1 LKRSSRLIII
11 VGVIL
16 AVVAFAGIIWW
27 GRQSGTSTGST
38 VSGGAAATVAV
49 TTPVVQAAANIPLGA
64 VIAANQ
70 VTVKTVPA
78 TSAPVNAFSD
88 TSQVVG
94 RIARQAITAGD
105 TITTADFASGNTAQG
120 DQIVEA
126 LKSGFR
132 AMAVEVDQGSG
143 VGTLI
148 QPGDRVDVV
157 IALTIQEY
165 LPQPSTGP
173 TSSTPP
179 VALPAQ
185 PVTVKDIIQ
194 NVEVLGTLT
203 PPVTTTTTGQTQTQA
218 APSPGAALGLN
229 NQQMIVILAV
239 TAQQA
244 EVIKYAQVEAVS
256 NTAAGATT
264 MPITLILRAPAD
276 ASAPPDK
283 TSGIVLKTLVDQYGV
298 LPPALLS
305 GTLPTK

>member
-1 LKRSSRLIII
+1 LKRSSRLIIL

-16 AVVAFAGIIWW
+16 AVAAFAGILWW
-27 GRQSGTSTGST
+27 GRNGTTSSTGA
-38 VSGGAAATVAV
+38 GGAAATVAS
-49 TTPVVQAAANIPLGA
+49 TTQVVEAAANIALGA
-64 VIAANQ
+64 TITADQ
-70 VTVKTVPA
+70 VVVKTVPV
-78 TSAPVNAFSD
+78 TSAPANAYSD
-88 TSQVVG
+88 PSQVVG
-94 RIARQAITAGD
+94 HIARQPIISGD

-126 LKSGFR
+126 LKSGYR
-132 AMAVEVDQGSG
+132 AIAVEVDQTSG

-173 TSSTPP
+173 LSSQPP

-185 PVTVKDIIQ
+185 PVSVKDIVQ
-194 NVEVLGTLT
+194 NCEVLGTLT
-203 PPVTTTTTGQTQTQA
+203 PPVTTTANGQTNTVA
-218 APSPGAALGLN
+218 SPSPGAPVSLT
-229 NQQMIVILAV
+229 NQPMIVILAV

-244 EVIKYAQVEAVS
+244 EVIKYAQVEANS
-256 NTAAGATT
+256 NTATGDAN

-283 TSGIVLKTLVDQYGV
+283 TSGIVLKTLIDQYGV
-298 LPPALLS
+298 LPPVLLQ
-305 GTLPTK
+305 GTQPQK

>member
-27 GRQSGTSTGST
+27 GNHNATTSTA
-38 VSGGAAATVAV
+38 GGAAATVAS
-49 TTPVVQAAANIPLGA
+49 TTQVVEAAANIPLGA
-64 VIAANQ
+64 TITASQ
-70 VTVKTVPA
+70 VTVKTVPV
-78 TSAPVNAFSD
+78 TSAAPNAYSD
-88 TSQVVG
+88 PSQVVG
-94 RIARQAITAGD
+94 RIARQPIISGD
-105 TITTADFASGNTAQG
+105 TITSADFASGNTAQG

-126 LKSGFR
+126 LKSGYR
-132 AMAVEVDQGSG
+132 AIAVEVDQTTG

-173 TSSTPP
+173 LSSQVP

-185 PVTVKDIIQ
+185 PVSVKDIVQ
-194 NVEVLGTLT
+194 NCEVLGTLT
-203 PPVTTTTTGQTQTQA
+203 PPVTTTANGQTTTQA
-218 APSPGAALGLN
+218 APSPGAAVSLT
-229 NQQMIVILAV
+229 NQPMIVILAV

-244 EVIKYAQVEAVS
+244 EVIKYAQEEATS
-256 NTAAGATT
+256 NAATGDAN

-283 TSGIVLKTLVDQYGV
+283 TSGIVLKTLIDQYGV
-298 LPPALLS
+298 LPPVLLQ
-305 GTLPTK
+305 GTEPQK

>member
-1 LKRSSRLIII
+1 LKRSSRLIIL

-16 AVVAFAGIIWW
+16 AVAAFAGILWW
-27 GRQSGTSTGST
+27 GRNGTTSSTG
-38 VSGGAAATVAV
+38 GAGAAATVAS
-49 TTPVVQAAANIPLGA
+49 TTQVVQAAANIPLGA
-64 VIAANQ
+64 VVTASQIA
-70 VTVKTVPA
+70 VKVVPV
-78 TSAPVNAFSD
+78 TSAPPDAFSD
-88 TSQVVG
+88 PSQVVG
-94 RIARQAITAGD
+94 RIARQPIISGD

-126 LKSGFR
+126 LKPGFR

-148 QPGDRVDVV
+148 QPGDRVDMVL
-157 IALTIQEY
+157 AFTIQEY
-165 LPQPSTGP
+165 LPQPSAGP
-173 TSSTPP
+173 LSSQPP

-185 PVTVKDIIQ
+185 PVTVKDILQ
-194 NVEVLGTLT
+194 NLEVLGTLT
-203 PPVTTTTTGQTQTQA
+203 PPVTTAANGQSQQQA
-218 APSPGAALGLN
+218 APSPGAAVGLN

-256 NTAAGATT
+256 NTATGATI
-264 MPITLILRAPAD
+264 MPISLILRAPAD